1 MHDLR
6 FLSAFLFL
14 LEIAGC
20 IHNLHQPP
28 SVSLFSTLLPP
39 SFCSLHLLS
48 SLLAIWLLQ
57 LCSLAY
63 CRMCRCHQKLFTFQ
77 HFDAVLHVYKPHY
90 RHFALRLGTKA
101 EAQGLVLFKWA
112 GALMRS
118 PSLWFSLISSF
129 APITSSVNLAE
140 ALWHNRDDWW
150 CVFPVKY

>member
-39 SFCSLHLLS
+39 SFFLS
-48 SLLAIWLLQ
+48 SISPSLLAIWLLQ

-77 HFDAVLHVYKPHY
+77 RFDAISQVYKVNW
-90 RHFALRLGTKA
+90 RHFAQPPRREQRDEVSTSYPKT
-101 EAQGLVLFKWA
+101 V
-112 GALMRS
+112 
-118 PSLWFSLISSF
+118 ISSHHHSPWLHHPSCQSRIF
-129 APITSSVNLAE
+129 DIVMMTDEHFISANV
-140 ALWHNRDDWW
+140 
-150 CVFPVKY
+150 

>member
-28 SVSLFSTLLPP
+28 SVSLLSTPSPFFFS
-39 SFCSLHLLS
+39 SLHLPFF
-48 SLLAIWLLQ
+48 LLAIWLLQ

-77 HFDAVLHVYKPHY
+77 HFDAVSHEYK
-90 RHFALRLGTKA
+90 LQCWRLLFFLQTKA
-101 EAQGLVLFKWA
+101 DGRGLL
-112 GALMRS
+112 
-118 PSLWFSLISSF
+118 F
-129 APITSSVNLAE
+129 APVC
-140 ALWHNRDDWW
+140 WDHNEFDVPSHLHSPQLHHASRQSKVIDTVRKTME
-150 CVFPVKY
+150 CFLSGEV